1 MQLNFRQ
8 GLVRRQTDIS
18 STPTFLQKTSV
29 AGDYIDLNV
38 SPDPTIFTIAH
49 GNANYLV
56 EESKSL
62 TKAWGPLVATGQ
74 TQWLYWD
81 IDWATGALTRGFTI
95 LPPLHGAEPPLS
107 PAVDQH
113 WFDLTD
119 RVMKVWNG
127 AKWLMKLRAFA
138 VQYNSSAILVHYTLG
153 SQVGLDN
160 TPCTAGHIIFG
171 NNNKPLR
178 QADGTFVTT
187 ESELIVGRG
196 SSTNVKF
203 DSVLIYAMATE
214 NMPRYSLISFTAPD
228 KISLA
233 SHLNVN
239 REVGGIIIEDL
250 YESEVGLVITNGS
263 LKNEFWSWPA
273 NAIGKPLFCGP
284 SGQLTLTPPPVGI
297 TQQVGLVRDSDSVYI
312 NIMVPVIL

>member
-18 STPTFLQKTSV
+18 STPTFLQKHSTT
-29 AGDYIDLNV
+29 GDYIDINV

-56 EESKSL
+56 EESKSVS
-62 TKAWGPLVATGQ
+62 KAWGPLVPSD

-81 IDWATGALTRGFTI
+81 IDWATGALTRGFTTFS
-95 LPPLHGAEPPLS
+95 PVQGAEPPAS
-107 PAVDQH
+107 PAIDQH

-127 AKWLMKLRAFA
+127 AKWLMKLRVFA
-138 VQYNSSAILVHYTLG
+138 AQYNSSAILVHYTLG

-160 TPCTAGHIIFG
+160 TPCNAGHIIFG

-187 ESELIVGRG
+187 ES
-196 SSTNVKF
+196 
-203 DSVLIYAMATE
+203 
-214 NMPRYSLISFTAPD
+214 
-228 KISLA
+228 
-233 SHLNVN
+233 
-239 REVGGIIIEDL
+239 
-250 YESEVGLVITNGS
+250 
-263 LKNEFWSWPA
+263 
-273 NAIGKPLFCGP
+273 
-284 SGQLTLTPPPVGI
+284 
-297 TQQVGLVRDSDSVYI
+297 
-312 NIMVPVIL
+312 